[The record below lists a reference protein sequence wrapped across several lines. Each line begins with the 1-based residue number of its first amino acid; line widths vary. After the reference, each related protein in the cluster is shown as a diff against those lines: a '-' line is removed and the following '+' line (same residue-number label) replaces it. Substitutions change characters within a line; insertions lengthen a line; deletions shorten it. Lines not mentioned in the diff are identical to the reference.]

1 MSDKNCVNNAE
12 SSLNAAKSTRRE
24 ALKTILSAPV
34 LGGIAVTA
42 AAASLEES
50 NLLAQMTVVNVD
62 NKPEVDVKA
71 APAESEGAEAVN
83 PDGVTVA
90 TRKSWAPP
98 KRPHLKEKVPLS
110 QLGKLQIS
118 RMFLGGNLIGGWAH
132 SRDLIYVSDLVKA
145 YHTKEKVFET
155 FYLAEQCGINTFL
168 GHYSLFNL
176 VGDYWKWTNGKMQF
190 IADCSTTNLDV
201 INKVIDDGAAGT
213 YMQGETTDRLVREG
227 DFKAIEATLEGMR
240 KRGVPSGLGAHRV
253 ETVRAIVE
261 KGIVPDFW
269 MKTFHTLDYWSAEN
283 PKGERDNIFCRR
295 PEETQAFMAERKEP
309 WIAFKVL
316 AAGALRPEQ
325 AFKHAFEGGA
335 DFICVGMYDF
345 QVVQNANTVVSVLNS
360 PLNRSRAWMT
370 PTLDRKQLK
379 EEQLEEKRKAREEM
393 KGQEAAQPENA

>member
-1 MSDKNCVNNAE
+1 MSENKNKNENTNTE
-12 SSLNAAKSTRRE
+12 KPTRRE
-24 ALKTILSAPV
+24 ALKTILTAPV
-34 LGGIAVTA
+34 IGGIAVTA
-42 AAASLEES
+42 AAVSLEES

-62 NKPEVDVKA
+62 NKPEVDVK
-71 APAESEGAEAVN
+71 PMESAEGAAEN

-90 TRKSWAPP
+90 TRKTWAPP
-98 KRPHLKEKVPLS
+98 KRPHLKEKVPLA
-110 QLGKLQIS
+110 QFGNLQIS

-132 SRDLIYVSDLVKA
+132 ARDLIYVSDLVKA

-168 GHYSLFNL
+168 GHYSLFHM

-190 IADCSTTNLDV
+190 IADCSTTNMDI
-201 INKVIDDGAAGT
+201 INKVIDDGAVGT

-227 DFKAIEATLEGMR
+227 DLKSIEATLEGMR

-253 ETVRAIVE
+253 ETVRACVE
-261 KGIVPDFW
+261 HGIVPDFW
-269 MKTFHTLDYWSAEN
+269 MKTYHNHNYWSAVN
-283 PKGERDNIFCRR
+283 PNGERDNIFCRQ
-295 PEETQAFMAERKEP
+295 PDETKEFMAARKEP

-325 AFKHAFEGGA
+325 AFKYAFEGGA

-360 PLNRSRAWMT
+360 PLNRTRDWMT

-379 EEQLEEKRKAREEM
+379 EEELEQKRKAREE
-393 KGQEAAQPENA
+393 KKAEG